1 MSPEGI
7 GWMTVKDWD
16 DFNVSVGGMPNY
28 FLHVSIGSHKEK
40 FIDGTDSQEGRHH
53 YDPTLLAQP
62 I

>member
-28 FLHVSIGSHKEK
+28 FLHVSIGSHKKK
-40 FIDGTDSQEGRHH
+40 FIDGTGS
-53 YDPTLLAQP
+53 
-62 I
+62 